1 VRSKALAVLAIA
13 IGVSILT
20 GCGVSR
26 RQTTESS
33 WWKWETSK
41 APQRPSLQ
49 EQYNIAVGPERPQLS
64 GRHGFDFTH
73 PKVGTF
79 VARYQTDLR
88 GFYGRALERSG
99 RYLPRI
105 ESILRK
111 EGVPQELAYLP
122 LIESGFRITAQSPAS
137 AVGLWQFIPGTGRRY
152 GLRIDGYVDE
162 RRDPVKS
169 TRAAARYL
177 KDLYGMFGDWHLSL
191 AAYNTGENRI
201 VRIMNNNDADDF
213 WEMSERGYLY
223 RETEEYVPGFLA
235 ALQIASAPERYG
247 FEPPALESDE
257 YDIVHVHRPCSLSKI
272 AEWCGTS
279 TDVLKELNP
288 ALLRGVVPPRG
299 YQVRLPKGSKRS
311 FEAAYASLSPSELAA
326 IERAAT
332 APPVARRCVHKGRRV
347 PCAST
352 RGKARNGS
360 GTKGKVVRVSA
371 RSSRAAQKTT
381 AASPVRTGVRA
392 SARSGR
398 TVVASSAKRS
408 KRTVD

>member
-1 VRSKALAVLAIA
+1 MSSKAFAVLAIA
-13 IGVSILT
+13 LGLSTLT
-20 GCGVSR
+20 GCGVTR
-26 RQTTESS
+26 RQTSEST

-41 APQRPSLQ
+41 APPPPSLQ
-49 EQYNIAVGPERPQLS
+49 EQYNIAVVPQRPQLS
-64 GRHGFDFTH
+64 GRHGFDFEH
-73 PKVGTF
+73 PKVGNY

-88 GFYGRALERSG
+88 TFYGRALERSG

-105 ESILRK
+105 EPILRK
-111 EGVPQELAYLP
+111 EGVPKELAYLP
-122 LIESGFRITAQSPAS
+122 LIESGFRTNAKSPAS

-235 ALQIASAPERYG
+235 ALQIASAPEQYG
-247 FEPPALESDE
+247 FEPPALEADE
-257 YDIVHVHRPCSLSKI
+257 YDVVHVNRLCPLSKI

-279 TDVLKELNP
+279 TDVIKDLNP
-288 ALLRGVVPPRG
+288 ALLRGVVPPKG
-299 YQVRLPKGSKRS
+299 YQVRVPKGSKPS
-311 FEAAYASLSPSELAA
+311 FESVYASLSPAELAA
-326 IERAAT
+326 MERAA
-332 APPVARRCVHKGRRV
+332 APRPVARKCVHKGRRV
-347 PCAST
+347 PCAA
-352 RGKARNGS
+352 GKAKVTR
-360 GTKGKVVRVSA
+360 TKAKAGKSSA
-371 RSSRAAQKTT
+371 RSSRTAKKKPAAKPSRK
-381 AASPVRTGVRA
+381 AAKVRVATK
-392 SARSGR
+392 SGR
-398 TVVASSAKRS
+398 TVVAASSKRS
-408 KRTVD
+408 KRAVD